1 MKIVRSDLYRIPV
14 SPWGEWIFLRLED
27 GDGHVGWGEAS
38 NSGNDASAVSEIERQ
53 LGRLAG
59 TKKDAL
65 ALAHHLAAGAPADKP
80 RRTAW
85 SAIEHA
91 LVELAAR
98 QRDIS
103 VAHLLSGD
111 EEGTPAEA
119 MPVYANIN
127 RMCADRTPEMVQA
140 AAKAAVAGGLQRLKF
155 APFDEVTPERL
166 TRDGEGVAV
175 AGLERLR
182 ALRDAVGPKI
192 ELMIDCHRRFTPD
205 FTAFLA
211 GHARDLGITWIED
224 PMPDFDPAVMEC
236 LRGESGARIAG
247 GEAMLTYEDLEALT
261 VTGAVDVLIAD
272 VKFVGGVTALDRI
285 CRMAGEHG
293 VEFAPHNPSG
303 PVSTAASVHVAAANP
318 NAAVVEYAFGE
329 VDWRADVCPQERVV
343 DGAIAM
349 AGPGYGVSILPDAA
363 GAPIEG
369 ERPAMPLV

>member
-14 SPWGEWIFLRLED
+14 SPWGEWIFLCLED

-38 NSGNDASAVSEIERQ
+38 NSGNDAAAVAEIERQ

-59 TKKDAL
+59 TSKDAL

-85 SAIEHA
+85 SAVEHA
-91 LVELAAR
+91 MVELAAR

-103 VAHLLSGD
+103 VAKFLSGED
-111 EEGTPAEA
+111 DPADA

-140 AAKAAVAGGLQRLKF
+140 AGKAAVAGGLKRLKF
-155 APFDEVTPERL
+155 APFDEVSPENL
-166 TRDGEGVAV
+166 TRDGDGVAA
-175 AGLERLR
+175 AGVERLR

-192 ELMIDCHRRFTPD
+192 ELMIDCHWRFTPD
-205 FTAFLA
+205 FTGFLA
-211 GHARDLGITWIED
+211 RHANDLGITWIED
-224 PMPDFDPAVMEC
+224 PMPEFDPAAMER
-236 LRGESGARIAG
+236 LRAESGARIAG
-247 GEAMLTYEDLEALT
+247 GEAMLTYEDLERLAI
-261 VTGAVDVLIAD
+261 TGAVDVLIAD
-272 VKFVGGVTALDRI
+272 VKFVGGVTALNRI
-285 CRMAGEHG
+285 CRMAGAHG

-303 PVSTAASVHVAAANP
+303 PVSTAASVHVAAANG

-329 VDWRADVCPQERVV
+329 VGWRADICPEERLV
-343 DGAIAM
+343 DGSIAA
-349 AGPGYGVSILPDAA
+349 AGPGYGVTILPDAA

-369 ERPAMPLV
+369 ERPKMPSA

>member
-1 MKIVRSDLYRIPV
+1 MKVVQSNLYRIPV

-27 GDGHVGWGEAS
+27 GDGNVGWGEAS
-38 NSGNDASAVSEIERQ
+38 NSGNDASAVGEIERQ

-59 TKKDAL
+59 TSKDAL
-65 ALAHHLAAGAPADKP
+65 ALAHQMAAGAPADKT

-91 LVELAAR
+91 MVELAAR

-103 VAHLLSGD
+103 VAQLLSGD
-111 EEGTPAEA
+111 DKPVEA

-140 AAKAAVAGGLQRLKF
+140 AAKAAVAGGLRRLKF

-166 TRDGEGVAV
+166 TREGEDVA
-175 AGLERLR
+175 ATGLERLR

-192 ELMIDCHRRFTPD
+192 ELMVDCHWRFTPD
-205 FTAFLA
+205 FTSFLA
-211 GHARDLGITWIED
+211 GHAKDLGITWIED
-224 PMPDFDPAVMEC
+224 PMPVFDPAVMDR
-236 LRGESGARIAG
+236 LRGESGARVAG
-247 GEAMLTYEDLEALT
+247 GEAMLTYEDLEALAL
-261 VTGAVDVLIAD
+261 TGAVDVLIAD
-272 VKFVGGVTALDRI
+272 VKFVGGVTALNRI

-303 PVSTAASVHVAAANP
+303 PVSTAASVHVAAANK

-329 VDWRADVCPQERVV
+329 IGWRADICPQEQVV

-363 GAPIEG
+363 GDPIEG
-369 ERPAMPLV
+369 ERPKMPSV

>member
-1 MKIVRSDLYRIPV
+1 MKTVRSNVYSIPV

-27 GDGHVGWGEAS
+27 SDGHAGWGEAS
-38 NSGNDASAVSEIERQ
+38 NSGNDATAVGEIERQ

-59 TKKDAL
+59 SSQDAL

-91 LVELAAR
+91 MIELAAR
-98 QRDIS
+98 QRDMS
-103 VAHLLSGD
+103 VAKLLSGD
-111 EEGTPAEA
+111 GAPADA
-119 MPVYANIN
+119 MPIYANIN
-127 RMCADRTPEMVQA
+127 RMCADRSPEMVQA
-140 AAKAAVAGGLQRLKF
+140 AAKAAVAGGLRRLKF

-166 TRDGEGVAV
+166 TRDGEAVAS

-192 ELMIDCHRRFTPD
+192 ELMIDCHWRFTPD
-205 FTAFLA
+205 FTGFLA
-211 GHARDLGITWIED
+211 RHARELGVTWIED
-224 PMPDFDPAVMEC
+224 PMPEFDPAVMER
-236 LRGESGARIAG
+236 LRGDSGARIAG
-247 GEAMLTYEDLEALT
+247 GEAMLTYEDLEALA

-272 VKFVGGVTALDRI
+272 VKFVGGVTALNRI

-329 VDWRADVCPQERVV
+329 VDWRADVCPEERVV
-343 DGAIAM
+343 DGALAM
-349 AGPGYGVSILPDAA
+349 VGPGYGVTVQTDAA
-363 GAPIEG
+363 GAPIAG
-369 ERPAMPLV
+369 ERPAMP